1 MPGKAGQATTVFI
14 VGKDPQRGIAVR
26 GLLADEPHIDVIGES
41 GQREES
47 IGEIKMLL
55 PDVVV
60 IDVGVTPNTEF
71 VSRLRAETGENSII
85 ALVHSGNCFTK
96 DLLRVGV
103 AGVVISEN
111 VSTDLAPAVRAV
123 MRGDVFLSNSR
134 VGPVINGYRQTAA
147 EEFSGT
153 DTTTSLLQTKLQ
165 RPPCPLDLVTRQRLY
180 NRLEAERPR
189 PLTVVSA
196 AIGYGKSVLIS
207 SWLEQCGWPSAW
219 LSLDESDSDLHQF
232 LTYFLA
238 AVKSTFPEACQNT
251 TDQLN
256 SARLDS
262 VATLA
267 VNLSNDLGAIQE
279 PFFLVLDDY
288 QHISAESPVH
298 ELLTVLLER
307 PPLPLHLVIVT
318 RVDPPL
324 PLGALRAKGQVMD
337 ICARDLM
344 FETSEAGALLR
355 KISTVDVSDKD
366 LSLVQRQVEG
376 WVVGL
381 RLAALALHEGRG
393 PDALFNDLSDGSY
406 QVHEYL
412 VEEVLFRQSL
422 QMQECMLHCSILD
435 RFSAALCEAVCITR
449 DAAGVPELDGRRF
462 IDALQQGNLFIT
474 ALDARGEWFRF
485 HEMFRDLLREQLERR
500 AVPGQIVALHARAS
514 EWFESQ
520 GMIEEAIHHALAAG
534 DEMGAAAMVERHH
547 RAELDQILNSKRVV
561 EKRVAAP
568 GAPIPAFCELTNR
581 ELDILELISQRLQ
594 NKEIAARLFV
604 TPETVKTH
612 LKHLYEKLH
621 VHSRHEAAAKG
632 AQILAANTTRFDA

>member
-14 VGKDPQRGIAVR
+14 VSKDPHRGIAVHE
-26 GLLADEPHIDVIGES
+26 LLADEPHIDVIGES
-41 GQREES
+41 GYREES
-47 IGEIKMLL
+47 IGEISTLL

-60 IDVGVTPNTEF
+60 IDVGVRPNTEF
-71 VSRLRAETGENSII
+71 ASRLRAETAENSII
-85 ALVHSGNCFTK
+85 ALVHSGDCFTK
-96 DLLRVGV
+96 DLLQVGV
-103 AGVVISEN
+103 AGVVTSEN
-111 VSTDLAPAVRAV
+111 VSADLAPAIRAV
-123 MRGDVFLSNSR
+123 TRGDVFLSSSL
-134 VGPVINGYRQTAA
+134 VGPIVNGYRQSAA
-147 EEFSGT
+147 EGFSGT

-165 RPPCPLDLVTRQRLY
+165 RPACPLDLVTRQRLY
-180 NRLEAERPR
+180 DRLEAERLR

-207 SWLEQCGWPSAW
+207 SWLERCGWSSAW
-219 LSLDESDSDLHQF
+219 LSLDEGDSDLHRF

-238 AVKSTFPEACQNT
+238 AVKRTFPNACQNT
-251 TDQLN
+251 TDRLN
-256 SARLDS
+256 SARMDS

-267 VNLSNDLGAIQE
+267 INLSNDLGAIQE
-279 PFFLVLDDY
+279 PFFLVFDDY
-288 QHISAESPVH
+288 HHISAESPVN

-307 PPLPLHLVIVT
+307 PPPLLHLVIVT

-344 FETSEAGALLR
+344 FERSEAEALLR

-366 LSLVQRQVEG
+366 LSLVQREVEG
-376 WVVGL
+376 WAVGL
-381 RLAALALHEGRG
+381 RLAALALYEGRG
-393 PDALFNDLSDGSY
+393 LDALFNDLSDGSY

-412 VEEVLFRQSL
+412 VEELLARQSSH
-422 QMQECMLHCSILD
+422 MQECMLRCSILD
-435 RFSAALCEAVCITR
+435 RFSAALCDAVCITHN
-449 DAAGVPELDGRRF
+449 APGSPELDGRRF
-462 IDALQQGNLFIT
+462 IDALQQENLFIA
-474 ALDARGEWFRF
+474 ALDERGEWFRF
-485 HEMFRDLLREQLERR
+485 HQMFRDLLREQLERR
-500 AVPGQIVALHARAS
+500 AAPGQIVTLRARAS

-547 RAELDQILNSKRVV
+547 RAELNPILNSKRVV
-561 EKRVAAP
+561 EKRAAAP

-621 VHSRHEAAAKG
+621 VHSRHEAAARG